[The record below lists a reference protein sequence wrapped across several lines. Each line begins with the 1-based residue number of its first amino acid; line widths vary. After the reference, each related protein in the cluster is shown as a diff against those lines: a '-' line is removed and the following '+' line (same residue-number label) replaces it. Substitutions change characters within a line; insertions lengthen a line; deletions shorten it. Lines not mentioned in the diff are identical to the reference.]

1 MLKTTITIPTYWAR
15 KYGEKGSPEDAIF
28 DHPTPLDQQG
38 TLPRCLE
45 SLAALKCKDFQVLI
59 ITAPVNP
66 QIVDRV
72 EKAVKKIIAPFR
84 NAFPVIQFG
93 VKELESAQRI
103 LESRDLEGGLLSLKS
118 YPNIRNCQL
127 IGALLLDSDLIVAID
142 DDETV
147 PEDFIDTAVEL
158 VGSDFKGKRIDGKA
172 GIYLNSDGDYKIRE
186 TADLRSSA
194 NIFIRKAALIN
205 DTFSHLLSAPERIVE
220 TPIALGGNMVFSRE
234 LYTSVPHDPNITR
247 GEDIDYLINSR
258 LLGFNWFFDRKL
270 RITHLPP
277 KAGAGDPLNTTP
289 LAKMQ
294 QDIIRFIYQRKK
306 IALSHNRTGITPVS
320 PEDLG
325 VYPGEFLKPGLKEQA
340 LSALR
345 DTRPDNVD
353 ESFFPKPQKLLDSAK
368 RHSDQAGAF
377 FNFARKW
384 PKLIEA
390 VAAASTLRDQLLRK
404 SNL

>member
-45 SLAALKCKDFQVLI
+45 SLAALKRKDFRVLI
-59 ITAPVNP
+59 ITAPVD
-66 QIVDRV
+66 QQLVDRV
-72 EKAVKKIIAPFR
+72 EKVVEKIIAPFR
-84 NAFPVIQFG
+84 KAFPVIQFG
-93 VKELESAQRI
+93 VKELEPAQKF
-103 LESRDLEGGLLSLKS
+103 LESRNLEGGLLSLKS

-147 PEDFIDTAVEL
+147 PEDFLNTAVEL
-158 VGSDFKGKRIDGKA
+158 VGSDFKGKRINGKA

-205 DTFSHLLSAPERIVE
+205 DAFSQLLSAPERIVE

-277 KAGAGDPLNTTP
+277 KAGSGEPLNTTP
-289 LAKMQ
+289 LAKLQ
-294 QDIIRFIYQRKK
+294 QDVIRFIYQKKK
-306 IALSHNRTGITPVS
+306 IALSHNRAGITPVRA
-320 PEDLG
+320 EDLG
-325 VYPGEFLKPGLKEQA
+325 VYPGEFLKPGLEEQA
-340 LSALR
+340 LSALKH
-345 DTRPDNVD
+345 TRPADVD
-353 ESFFPKPQKLLDSAK
+353 ESFFPGPEKLLAGAK
-368 RHSDQAGAF
+368 SHSDQAGAF
-377 FNFARKW
+377 FDFARKW
-384 PKLIEA
+384 PKLMETL
-390 VAAASTLRDQLLRK
+390 AAASTLKEQLLKK
-404 SNL
+404 SSL

>member
-1 MLKTTITIPTYWAR
+1 MLKTTITIPTYWTR
-15 KYGEKGSPEDAIF
+15 KYGEKGSPEDALF

-38 TLPRCLE
+38 TLRRCLE
-45 SLAALKCKDFQVLI
+45 SLAALKSKDFQVLI
-59 ITAPVNP
+59 ITAPVNL
-66 QIVDRV
+66 QLVDQV
-72 EKAVKKIIAPFR
+72 EKVVEKIIAPFR
-84 NAFPVIQFG
+84 KTFPVIQFG
-93 VKELESAQRI
+93 VKELESAQKI

-127 IGALLLDSDLIVAID
+127 IGALLLDSDLIVAVD

-147 PEDFIDTAVEL
+147 PGDFIDTAVEL
-158 VGSDFKGKRIDGKA
+158 VGSDFEGKRIDGKA

-186 TADLRSSA
+186 RADLRSSV

-205 DTFSHLLSAPERIVE
+205 DAFTHLLSAPERIVE

-277 KAGAGDPLNTTP
+277 KAGSGEPLNTTP
-289 LAKMQ
+289 LAKLQ
-294 QDIIRFIYQRKK
+294 QDVIRFIYQKKK
-306 IALSHNRTGITPVS
+306 IALSHNRAGIIPVS
-320 PEDLG
+320 AEELG
-325 VYPGEFLKPGLKEQA
+325 VYPGEFLKPGLEEQA
-340 LSALR
+340 RSALQ

-353 ESFFPKPQKLLDSAK
+353 ESFFPSPEKLLDRAK
-368 RHSDQAGAF
+368 RHSDKAGAF
-377 FNFARKW
+377 FDFAGKW
-384 PKLIEA
+384 PKLIETL
-390 VAAASTLRDQLLRK
+390 AAASTLKEQLLRK
-404 SNL
+404 SSL

>member
-1 MLKTTITIPTYWAR
+1 MIKTTITIPTYWAR

-38 TLPRCLE
+38 TLAHSLE

-66 QIVDRV
+66 QLADQV
-72 EKAVKKIIAPFR
+72 EKVVEKIITPFR
-84 NAFPVIQFG
+84 KDFPITQFG
-93 VKELESAQRI
+93 VKELEHAQKF
-103 LESRDLEGGLLSLKS
+103 LESRDIEGGLLSLKS

-147 PEDFIDTAVEL
+147 PETFIDTAVEL
-158 VGSDFKGKRIDGKA
+158 TGSDFKGKRIDGKA

-194 NIFIRKAALIN
+194 NIFIKKAALIN
-205 DTFSHLLSAPERIVE
+205 DAFSHLLSAPERVVE

-258 LLGFNWFFDRKL
+258 LLGFHWFFDQKL
-270 RITHLPP
+270 WITHLPP
-277 KAGAGDPLNTTP
+277 KAGSGDPLNTTP

-294 QDIIRFIYQRKK
+294 QDVIRFIYQKKK
-306 IALSHNRTGITPVS
+306 ITLSHNRVGITPVS
-320 PEDLG
+320 AEEMG
-325 VYPGEFLKPGLKEQA
+325 VYPGEFLKPGLEEQA

-345 DTRPDNVD
+345 DKRPDNVD
-353 ESFFPKPQKLLDSAK
+353 ESFFPRPEKLLDKAK
-368 RHSDQAGAF
+368 KHADQAGAF
-377 FNFARKW
+377 FDFAAKW
-384 PKLIEA
+384 PQIIEA
-390 VAAASTLRDQLLRK
+390 LAAASTLRDQLLRK

>member
-1 MLKTTITIPTYWAR
+1 MLKTTITIPTYWTR

-45 SLAALKCKDFQVLI
+45 SLCALKGKDFQVLI

-66 QIVDRV
+66 QIADRV
-72 EKAVKKIIAPFR
+72 DKVVARIIAPFR
-84 NAFPVIQFG
+84 KAFPVIQFG
-93 VKELESAQRI
+93 MKELESAQRI
-103 LESRDLEGGLLSLKS
+103 LESRGVGGGLLSLNS

-158 VGSDFKGKRIDGKA
+158 VGSDFKGKRIDGKS
-172 GIYLNSDGDYKIRE
+172 GIYLNNDGDYKIRE
-186 TADLRSSA
+186 TGNPRSSP
-194 NIFIRKAALIN
+194 NIFFSKAALMN
-205 DTFSHLLSAPERIVE
+205 DAFSHLLSTPERIVE
-220 TPIALGGNMVFSRE
+220 TPIALGGNMVFSRR

-277 KAGAGDPLNTTP
+277 EAGPEDPFNTTV
-289 LAKMQ
+289 LAKLQ
-294 QDIIRFIYQRKK
+294 QDVIRFIYQKEK
-306 IALSHNRTGITPVS
+306 ITLSHNRSGITPVRTG
-320 PEDLG
+320 DLG
-325 VYPGEFLKPGLKEQA
+325 VYPGEFLKPGLEELA
-340 LSALR
+340 LCALQ
-345 DTRPDNVD
+345 DTRPANVD
-353 ESFFPKPQKLLDSAK
+353 ESFFPTPEELLYRARK
-368 RHSDQAGAF
+368 HSDKAGAF
-377 FNFARKW
+377 FDFAGKW
-384 PKLIEA
+384 PQMIETL
-390 VAAASTLRDQLLRK
+390 AADSSLRDQLLRK